1 VSSVGHVSTPS
12 APRAPYPR
20 DREADVV
27 LRDGSTLH
35 VRPVRAADEAA
46 LRAFFTALSEES
58 MLYRF
63 FGRANIDW
71 ATSWA
76 LDVDYADR
84 FALVAVSGA
93 KHTIVAHAAYIRT
106 GRDRAE
112 VAFVV
117 SDAWQ
122 GHGIATI
129 LLAQLAAAAQEHG
142 ISTFT
147 SVVLPVNHRMI
158 EVFRESGFPVDTRS
172 APGVI
177 TIELPTSLSDDAIA
191 RFEERERI
199 AAVAAV
205 RSVLEPRSVAL
216 IGASRRRGTVGSELL
231 HNLIAG
237 GYGGEMYAV
246 NDRADG
252 VQGRPAYRSVTE
264 LPGPVELAVV
274 AVPAEAVLQVARDCA
289 PGGVR
294 ALLVISAGFAEIGG
308 EGSRRQRE
316 LIAACRDAGIRL
328 VGPNCLGVLNTAS
341 DVRLNA
347 TFAPHPALPGRI
359 GFLSQSGGLGVAII
373 EAAGRFEVGL
383 SSFVSIGNKADVSA
397 NDLLRY
403 WEQDPGTDVVLLYL
417 ESFGNPRKFARIARR
432 VARQKPVVA
441 VKSGRSPAGT
451 RATSSHTGALLS
463 ASDVTVDALFEQA
476 GVIRTDTLHEL
487 LDVAALLAKQPV
499 PRGARVAIVTNA
511 GGPAIMCADT
521 CQSNGVD
528 VPQLPAAVKR
538 RLGAFLPREASLG
551 NPVDMT
557 ATASA
562 EDYRRTMHTLV
573 EAGICDAIL
582 TIFVPSL
589 VTRASDVAV
598 AIRDAGAAAAAV
610 GVTFAA
616 VFMTS
621 ERIPAELASDGAA
634 VPGYEFPE
642 DAARALALAARYGR
656 WRTRPQGTPFEPT
669 NTRPAEAAAILSEA
683 LAAGSG
689 WLAPAHV
696 VALLDCYGLP
706 MIETRVVSGSETA
719 AAAAAQM
726 DRPVALKAVAPG
738 LVHKSDVGAVRLGLE
753 DPQAVRD
760 AAREIEAAVARA
772 GRRLEGLIVQPMAPS
787 GVELIVGVVNDHNFG
802 PVLACGAGGT
812 TAELVKDVAVRIT
825 PITDL
830 DAREMLQSL
839 RTYPMLEGYRGAP
852 GCDLAAVED
861 VLLRVGAMVEAHP
874 EIVELDCNPLI
885 AAPQHVL
892 IADARV
898 RVQAAPPPTPM
909 AALSA

>member
-1 VSSVGHVSTPS
+1 MSTPPGTS
-12 APRAPYPR
+12 AQYPR
-20 DREADVV
+20 DREADIA

-35 VRPVRAADEAA
+35 IRPVRADDETA

-58 MLYRF
+58 MVFRF

-71 ATSWA
+71 VTTWA

-93 KHTIVAHAAYIRT
+93 EHTIVAHAAYIRT
-106 GRDRAE
+106 SHDQAE

-129 LLAQLAAAAQEHG
+129 LLAQLAEAAQRHG

-147 SVVLPVNHRMI
+147 SVVMPVNHRMI

-177 TIELPTSLSDDAIA
+177 TIELPTSLSADAIA
-191 RFEERERI
+191 RFDERERI

-205 RSVLEPRSVAL
+205 RSILEPRSIAV
-216 IGASRRRGTVGSELL
+216 IGASRRRGTVGGELL
-231 HNLIAG
+231 HNVIAG
-237 GYGGEMYAV
+237 GYGGEVYAV
-246 NDRADG
+246 NDHANG
-252 VQGRPAYRSVTE
+252 VQGLRAYRSMSE
-264 LPGPVELAVV
+264 IPGPAELAVV
-274 AVPAEAVLQVARDCA
+274 SVPADAVVQVARDCA
-289 PGGVR
+289 RAGVR
-294 ALLVISAGFAEIGG
+294 ALLVISAGFAETGE
-308 EGSRRQRE
+308 EGSRQQQE
-316 LIAACRDAGIRL
+316 LLDACRDAGVRL

-347 TFAPHPALPGRI
+347 TFAPHQALPGRI

-373 EAAGRFEVGL
+373 EAAARFEVGL

-397 NDLLRY
+397 NDLLQY

-432 VARQKPVVA
+432 VARRKPVLA
-441 VKSGRSPAGT
+441 VKGGRSPAGT

-463 ASDVTVDALFEQA
+463 ASDVTVDALFQQA

-499 PRGARVAIVTNA
+499 PRGGRVAIVTNA

-528 VPQLPAAVKR
+528 VPQLPAAVKE
-538 RLGAFLPREASLG
+538 RLGAFLPQAASLG
-551 NPVDMT
+551 NPVDMI

-562 EDYRRTMHTLV
+562 EDYRRTIQTLV
-573 EAGICDAIL
+573 DADICDAIL
-582 TIFVPSL
+582 AIFVPPL
-589 VTRASDVAV
+589 VIRASDVAV
-598 AIRDAGAAAAAV
+598 AIREAAEATT
-610 GVTFAA
+610 GVTIAA

-621 ERIPAELASDGAA
+621 EGIPAELASDGAA

-642 DAARALALAARYGR
+642 DAARALALAARHGR
-656 WRTRPQGTPFEPT
+656 WRARPQGTSIGPT
-669 NTRPAEAAAILSEA
+669 NTRPAEAAAIISEA

-706 MIETRVVSGSETA
+706 LIETRIVSGSEAA
-719 AAAAAQM
+719 AAAAAQL

-738 LVHKSDVGAVRLGLE
+738 LLHKSDIGAVRRGLK
-753 DPQAVRD
+753 DPKAVRD
-760 AAREIEAAVARA
+760 AAREIDAAVARA
-772 GRRLEGLIVQPMAPS
+772 GYQLEGLIVQPMAPS

-812 TAELVKDVAVRIT
+812 TAELIKDVAVRIT

-839 RTYPMLEGYRGAP
+839 RTYPMLEGYRGTP
-852 GCDLAAVED
+852 GCDLAAIED

-885 AAPQHVL
+885 AGPQRAL

-898 RVQAAPPPTPM
+898 RVEAAPPPTPI